1 MSIAQEAVELHKSHS
16 GKLEVKSKVPL
27 RDGIDL
33 SLAYTPGVA
42 EPCRL
47 IKDDPS
53 KVYDYTLK
61 ANSVAVISDGSR
73 VLGLGN
79 IGPEAGLPVMEGK
92 AVLFKEFGGVDAFPI
107 CLNVGNEE
115 EFIQVARALAPSFG
129 GFNLEDIATPKC
141 YDIEDRLKE
150 ELNIPVFHDDQHGT
164 AAVALAG
171 VIGGLRLVGKRLD
184 KVNVVV
190 NGAGAAGT
198 AIARLLLHMG
208 AGHLSVCDVDGL
220 LNPKNSRLNRV
231 QMELASKIN
240 PSGRTATLEDVIG
253 GADVLIGVS
262 APGAFTM
269 DLMKR
274 MAKDS
279 IVFAMANPVPET
291 DRESALIAGVRVFG
305 TGKSGEPNQ
314 VNNVLVFPGIFRGAL
329 DVRARKINEEMK
341 VAAVKALVSLV
352 SDDELTEDHVI
363 PDPFDRRVAPAVAK
377 AVASTAVE
385 TGVSRICMNEVEINA
400 LYAKRLSELS

>member
-1 MSIAQEAVELHKSHS
+1 MSIAQEAVELHKSNS

-27 RDGIDL
+27 RDGRDL

-115 EFIQVARALAPSFG
+115 EFVQVAKALAPSFG

-150 ELNIPVFHDDQHGT
+150 ELDIPVFHDDQHGT

-184 KVNVVV
+184 NVNVVV

-220 LNPKNSRLNRV
+220 LNPQNARLNRV
-231 QMELASKIN
+231 QMELASKTN
-240 PSGRTATLEDVIG
+240 PSGRTATLEEVVG

-262 APGAFTM
+262 APSAFTV

-279 IVFAMANPVPET
+279 IVFAMANPVPEA
-291 DRESALIAGVRVFG
+291 DRESALFAGVRVFG

-341 VAAVKALVSLV
+341 VAAVKALVSLI

-385 TGVSRICMNEVEINA
+385 TGVARIYLNEADINA

>member
-1 MSIAQEAVELHKSHS
+1 MSIAQEAVELHKSNS

-27 RDGIDL
+27 RDGRDL

-115 EFIQVARALAPSFG
+115 EFVQVAKALAPSFG

-150 ELNIPVFHDDQHGT
+150 ELDIPVFHDDQHGT

-184 KVNVVV
+184 NVNVVV

-220 LNPKNSRLNRV
+220 LNPKNARLNRV
-231 QMELASKIN
+231 QMELASKTN
-240 PSGRTATLEDVIG
+240 PSGRTATLEEVVG

-262 APGAFTM
+262 APSAFTV

-279 IVFAMANPVPET
+279 IVFAMANPVPEA
-291 DRESALIAGVRVFG
+291 DRESALFAGVRVFG

-341 VAAVKALVSLV
+341 VAAVKALVSLI

-385 TGVSRICMNEVEINA
+385 TGVARIYLNEADINA